1 MGRPTVSRLAMTFL
15 GARSNSTS
23 GLATAAVAGMLCLS
37 ACSTITGSSSSTQ
50 ASRPAAPPPIA
61 SAPKPAAPST
71 TIKAAI
77 LLPLSGPQAEV
88 GAQLLNAAQTAVF
101 DSAADDFE
109 LLPRDTRGT
118 PQGAA
123 QAARQ
128 ALSDGAKVILGPLF
142 AQEVQAVKPIAA
154 GAGVEVLAFST
165 DWTVAGGG
173 AHVLGFVPADQI
185 GRVEGYAAT
194 RGLKTLAVVAPSDPF
209 GDAAAAAALATA
221 TRVGARVVST
231 ERYDPKTVDFNPI
244 AQNVAKAPGPVQA
257 VVFADSA
264 DQAKRFGAALTGAGV
279 DLKRVRL
286 LGTGRWDISGIGKEP
301 SLVGG
306 WYAAADPAL
315 RADFERKFQANFGV
329 RPQRIATLAYDATA
343 LVATLGKMRGAAGLT
358 RTELTGDS
366 GFAGLDGLFR
376 LRESGVAQRG
386 LSVMEITP
394 TESRVV
400 DPAPASFDAA
410 VF

>member
-1 MGRPTVSRLAMTFL
+1 MTFL
-15 GARSNSTS
+15 GARSKSTS
-23 GLATAAVAGMLCLS
+23 GLATVAVAGMLCLS
-37 ACSTITGSSSSTQ
+37 ACSTITGSSPSTQ
-50 ASRPAAPPPIA
+50 APRPAAPPPVA
-61 SAPKPAAPST
+61 AAPKPAPQPT

-77 LLPLSGPQAEV
+77 LLPLSGPQAEI
-88 GAQLLNAAQTAVF
+88 GAQLLNAAQAAVF
-101 DSAADDFE
+101 DTAGADFE
-109 LLPRDTRGT
+109 LLPRDTKGT
-118 PQGAA
+118 PQGAV

-128 ALSDGAKVILGPLF
+128 ALADGAKVILGPLF
-142 AQEVQAVKPIAA
+142 AQEVQAVKPVAA
-154 GAGVEVLAFST
+154 AAGVEVLAFST

-194 RGLKTLAVVAPSDPF
+194 RGLKTLAVVAPIDPF
-209 GDAAAAAALATA
+209 GDAATAAAQATA
-221 TRVGARVVST
+221 TRVGARIVST
-231 ERYDPKTVDFNPI
+231 ERYDPKTVDFNVI

-264 DQAKRFGAALTGAGV
+264 DQAKRFGAALTASGV
-279 DLKRVRL
+279 DPKNVRL
-286 LGTGRWDISGIGKEP
+286 LGTGRWDIPGIGKEP

-306 WYAAADPAL
+306 WYAAADPIL
-315 RADFERKFQANFGV
+315 RADFERKFEANFGI

-343 LVATLGKMRGAAGLT
+343 LVATIGKLRGTAGLT
-358 RTELTGDS
+358 RSELTGDS

-394 TESRVV
+394 TDARVV

>member
-1 MGRPTVSRLAMTFL
+1 MTFP
-15 GARSNSTS
+15 GARVNSRG
-23 GLATAAVAGMLCLS
+23 GLAAVAAAVALCLS

-50 ASRPAAPPPIA
+50 ASRPAAPPPA
-61 SAPKPAAPST
+61 VAQAPQPAPAPQPA

-101 DSAADDFE
+101 DTAGDDFE

-128 ALSDGAKVILGPLF
+128 ALADGAKVILGPLF

-154 GAGVEVLAFST
+154 AAGVEVLAFST

-173 AHVLGFVPADQI
+173 AHVLGFVPADQV
-185 GRVEGYAAT
+185 GRVEGFAVT

-209 GDAAAAAALATA
+209 GDAAASAAQATA
-221 TRVGARVVST
+221 TRVGARLVST
-231 ERYDPKTVDFNPI
+231 ERYDPKTVDFN
-244 AQNVAKAPGPVQA
+244 AVALNVAKAPGPVQA
-257 VVFADSA
+257 VLFADSA
-264 DQAKRFGAALTGAGV
+264 DQAKRFGAALAGAGV
-279 DLKRVRL
+279 NLKSVRL
-286 LGTGRWDISGIGKEP
+286 LGTGRWDIPGIGKEP
-301 SLVGG
+301 TLVGG

-315 RADFERKFQANFGV
+315 RADFERRFEAAFGT

-343 LVATLGKMRGAAGLT
+343 LVATLGKLRGSAGLT

-366 GFAGLDGLFR
+366 GFSGLDGLFR
-376 LRESGVAQRG
+376 LRETGVVQRG
-386 LSVMEITP
+386 LAVMEITP
-394 TESRVV
+394 TDTRVV
-400 DPAPASFDAA
+400 DPAPQSFDAQM
-410 VF
+410 F